1 MTPVFLAALLGLLAG
16 GITTVAGM
24 GGGVVLLAALSVLFD
39 PHTAIA
45 WTAPALLLGN
55 AHRAW
60 LYRSAAHWPSVGAV
74 SLGTVP
80 ASLAG
85 GFLAA
90 ALPPS
95 AVALA
100 ILGIGLLGLVRA
112 LGWLSWRP
120 SVGQTVPLGA
130 LGGLLTAAGG
140 GGAGVIVGPVLLAR
154 GLLGLPYVA
163 TMAWT
168 AVFLHASRL
177 LAYGLG
183 GLADG
188 ADLVAGLLLACTIAL
203 GNLAGDRLRRRLGE
217 GLQGRV
223 QVGALG
229 LCVVMAAA
237 AVVG

>member
-1 MTPVFLAALLGLLAG
+1 MTLLLVAALGLLAG
-16 GITTVAGM
+16 SITTVAGM
-24 GGGVVLLAALSVLFD
+24 GGGVMLLAALSLLFD
-39 PHTAIA
+39 PHTALA

-60 LYRSAAHWPSVGAV
+60 LYRTSVHWPTVGAV

-80 ASLAG
+80 AALAG
-85 GFLAA
+85 GFLAV
-90 ALPPS
+90 ALPPT

-100 ILGIGLLGLVRA
+100 IVTIGLLGLARA

-120 SVGQTVPLGA
+120 TVAQTVPLGA
-130 LGGLLTAAGG
+130 VGGLLTAAGG

-154 GLLGLPYVA
+154 GLIGLPYVA

-183 GLADG
+183 GLAGGDE
-188 ADLVAGLLLACTIAL
+188 LLAGLLLAGTITA
-203 GNLAGDRLRRRLGE
+203 GNLLGDRLRRRLGE

-229 LCVVMAAA
+229 LSVLV
-237 AVVG
+237 AVVGVVG